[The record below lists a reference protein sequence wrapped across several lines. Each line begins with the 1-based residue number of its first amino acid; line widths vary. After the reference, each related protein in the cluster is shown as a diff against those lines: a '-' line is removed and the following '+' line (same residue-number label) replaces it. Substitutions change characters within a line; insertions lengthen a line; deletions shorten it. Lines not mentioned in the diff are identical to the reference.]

1 MKIKSLILGSAAALL
16 AVSGAR
22 AADAVMAPEPEPVDY
37 VRVCDAY
44 GSGFFYIPGTET
56 CLSINGYVWFQV
68 GASSNKSLSSVIIDP
83 TTGAAGLLYKENADE
98 WNYGSRV
105 RINFDARSETEL
117 GTLRGWMRLQASWD
131 PSAGD
136 ASAGFL
142 DHDGNVGID
151 QAFIQLGGFVAGY
164 GESAWF
170 YQFNNSTLNYGSF
183 SWGGLGYGYQEKAQ
197 IRYEFG
203 GKTGLYGGIALE
215 APNDTSIKAYAAPVP
230 PATVGTYTTTSVSED
245 SYMPDI
251 VGRIGYGAAWG
262 AVDLVA
268 AYDNRR
274 NRAWLTGPAGAGVDG
289 NDSAFALHGEALFNI
304 PSMPG
309 SAFKVAAYY
318 NSADSSY
325 GPAAPYKGTYIYA
338 PGAATGGTG
347 TVLGQLGE
355 AEWSVMASFLYQA
368 TPDLGLIVSGQ
379 YYGNHYLAGSDKTT
393 DDVLDVSSKAYQLE
407 FAAVWTPVKNF
418 EVRPEITY
426 TKMDHV
432 KGSTSG
438 FLRFTRYF

>member
-44 GSGFFYIPGTET
+44 GAGFFYIPGTET

-68 GASSNKSLSSVIIDP
+68 GAGSGHAPKWV
-83 TTGAAGLLYKENADE
+83 AGDLLGGNDTPGYYGNNTDG
-98 WNYGSRV
+98 WNTGSRA

-117 GTLRGWMRLQASWD
+117 GTLRGWIRLQADWNEKANST
-131 PSAGD
+131 AD
-136 ASAGFL
+136 AVLLNG
-142 DHDGNVGID
+142 DGNVGVD
-151 QAFIQLGGFVAGY
+151 QAFVQLGGLIAGY
-164 GESAWF
+164 GESAYF
-170 YQFNNSTLNYGSF
+170 YQFSNGALNYGSF
-183 SWGGLGYGYQEKAQ
+183 SWGGLYYGYQERQQ

-203 GKTGLYGGIALE
+203 GKTGLYGGISLE
-215 APNDTSIKAYAAPVP
+215 DPKD
-230 PATVGTYTTTSVSED
+230 EQ
-245 SYMPDI
+245 SYMPDV

-268 AYDNRR
+268 AYDHDRSV
-274 NRAWLTGPAGAGVDG
+274 AYKAAAATSTTGIPTLTTGDA
-289 NDSAFALHGEALFNI
+289 NDAAFSGSLGLLLNV

-309 SAFKVAAYY
+309 SAFKLVGYY

-325 GPAAPYKGTYIYA
+325 GPGSPVKGFYV
-338 PGAATGGTG
+338 PGPAGDAVDGFY
-347 TVLGQLGE
+347 LGQPQ
-355 AEWSVMASFLYQA
+355 WSILASFLYQA

-379 YYGNHYLAGSDKTT
+379 YFGDAYAAGTKDK
-393 DDVLDVSSKAYQLE
+393 VSGTSAWAAELS
-407 FAAVWTPVKNF
+407 AVWTPVKNF
-418 EVRPEITY
+418 EVRPEIVY
-426 TKMDHV
+426 TKAEHLDGTV
-432 KGSTSG
+432 SG

>member
-44 GSGFFYIPGTET
+44 GAGFFYIPGTET

-68 GASSNKSLSSVIIDP
+68 GATSRQDANDTP
-83 TTGAAGLLYKENADE
+83 GYYYNDDHDFGPFAAHTG
-98 WNYGSRV
+98 WQTGSRV
-105 RINFDARSETEL
+105 RINFDARSETEW

-131 PSAGD
+131 QQSKFGD
-136 ASAGFL
+136 GP
-142 DHDGNVGID
+142 VGID
-151 QAFIQLGGFVAGY
+151 QAFVQLGGFAAGY

-183 SWGGLGYGYQEKAQ
+183 SWGGLYYGYTERAQ

-203 GKTGLYGGIALE
+203 GKTGLYGAISLE
-215 APNDTSIKAYAAPVP
+215 DPKDELN
-230 PATVGTYTTTSVSED
+230 
-245 SYMPDI
+245 YMPNV

-262 AVDLVA
+262 AVALTG
-268 AYDNRR
+268 AYDHDR
-274 NRAWLTGPAGAGVDG
+274 TGLAVGGDAGW
-289 NDSAFALHGEALFNI
+289 ALSGSALFNI

-309 SAFKVAAYY
+309 SALKIIGYY
-318 NSADSSY
+318 NGSDSEY
-325 GPAAPYKGTYIYA
+325 GPGGPLNGYTLTNAAF
-338 PGAATGGTG
+338 PGG
-347 TVLGQLGE
+347 VDLGQP
-355 AEWSVMASFLYQA
+355 EWSVLASFLYQA

-379 YYGNHYLAGSDKTT
+379 YFGDAYIAGG
-393 DDVLDVSSKAYQLE
+393 DDTVNGTSAWAAEVS
-407 FAAVWTPVKNF
+407 AVWTPVKNF
-418 EVRPEITY
+418 EVRPEIVY
-426 TKMDHV
+426 TKAEHLDGTV
-432 KGSTSG
+432 SG